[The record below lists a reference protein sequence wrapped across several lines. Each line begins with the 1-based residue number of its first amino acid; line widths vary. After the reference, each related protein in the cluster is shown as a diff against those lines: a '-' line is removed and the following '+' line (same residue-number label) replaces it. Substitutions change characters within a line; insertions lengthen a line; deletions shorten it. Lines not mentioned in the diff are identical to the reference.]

1 MESALSEKQEL
12 VEARDAELKELR
24 SKTNTLSGELVE
36 LETSKDHA
44 TRLLH
49 EDLRQKTE
57 LLQSKESAMK
67 ALEERL
73 TGKLRSLEN
82 QVSQKQELLA
92 ARDTELDALM
102 AKVSELTQKLSELG
116 AERERSDR
124 LLQEGLREKTA
135 LLQSKETSIGELEE
149 RLKGRV
155 ESLERQLMERQKLLE
170 ASGVELSE
178 LHTQMNVITERLNET
193 ETAKVY
199 LEGLLHQQQSKADQA
214 LVSAAGLNGEAHDLD
229 TLVSERE
236 QLLKARDK
244 LIQDLMTELKEK
256 KTQLARQEIDVWQK
270 IERREAWKH
279 RLSKIGIRIK
289 D

>member
-1 MESALSEKQEL
+1 
-12 VEARDAELKELR
+12 VD
-24 SKTNTLSGELVE
+24 
-36 LETSKDHA
+36 
-44 TRLLH
+44 
-49 EDLRQKTE
+49 
-57 LLQSKESAMK
+57 SKESAMT

-92 ARDTELDALM
+92 ARDIELDALM
-102 AKVSELTQKLSELG
+102 AKVSELTQQLSELG

-135 LLQSKETSIGELEE
+135 LLQSKETSMSELEE
-149 RLKGRV
+149 SLKGRV
-155 ESLERQLMERQKLLE
+155 ESLDRQLAEKQKLLE
-170 ASGVELSE
+170 TRGAELSE
-178 LHTQMNVITERLNET
+178 LRGQMHGMTERLNEM

-199 LEGLLHQQQSKADQA
+199 LEGVLQQERYKAEQA
-214 LVSAAGLNGEAHDLD
+214 VESSQPAASRGANGEAHDVD
-229 TLVSERE
+229 TLLSERE
-236 QLLKARDK
+236 QLLKTRDK

-256 KTQLARQEIDVWQK
+256 KTQLARQEIEVWQK

-279 RLSKIGIRIK
+279 RLSKFGIRIK